1 MEIVQILVVV
11 ELIQDV
17 LMVLLKIAQMM
28 TVHLLIGLVMVIAME
43 QHNNMVL
50 IYAVM
55 ILMVVTV
62 LLKSVLHLL
71 VVMVPVME
79 LKI

>member
-1 MEIVQILVVV
+1 
-11 ELIQDV
+11 
-17 LMVLLKIAQMM
+17 MM
-28 TVHLLIGLVMVIAME
+28 TVHLLIGLVMVIVME

-50 IYAVM
+50 IYAAI

-62 LLKSVLHLL
+62 LLKSVLHLH